1 MMKIMQHYL
10 SPSETPASFR
20 LAGTLFSR
28 MRTTGIISVL
38 VVLVFTIFACA
49 NSRFTNTNNLINILN
64 QSSYLT
70 MVALGQGLVLIS
82 GGFDL
87 AVAGILGLT
96 SVVSVSLLVMLTASG
111 FDLPFAIAIA
121 IAGGLSVGLIL
132 GFLNGVAV
140 GYLKVPS
147 FIVTLGVAGIAA
159 GAGYQISGGAPVTG
173 LPDGFVSAF
182 GTPDLRSIS
191 TSVYFAIIIAVL
203 LHVMMTRTRIGR
215 YIYAVGGNAIAAR
228 LSGINVG
235 RYVILVF
242 MTSGALASLSGILL
256 SARVSTGDTNLG
268 GNFVL
273 QSITAGVLGG
283 ISLRGGEGSLVGA
296 VLGALFIAILSNGM
310 NLENISSY
318 YQMII
323 LGVLLVLAVLA
334 EQVRMMFS
342 GSR

>member
-1 MMKIMQHYL
+1 MTTLEQPGRSAGPIQDTAVGGL
-10 SPSETPASFR
+10 IAR
-20 LAGTLFSR
+20 L
-28 MRTTGIISVL
+28 RTTGVISAL
-38 VVLVFTIFACA
+38 VVLVFVIFALI
-49 NSRFTNTNNLINILN
+49 NPRFTNPNNLVNILN

-70 MVALGQGLVLIS
+70 LVALGQGLVLIS

-96 SVVSVSLLVMLTASG
+96 SVVSASILVMLTANG
-111 FDLPFAIAIA
+111 IDLPVAVAIA
-121 IAGGLSVGLIL
+121 IAGGLGVGLVF
-132 GFLNGVAV
+132 GFVNGVTVA
-140 GYLKVPS
+140 YLNVPS
-147 FIVTLGVAGIAA
+147 FIVTLGTAGIAA
-159 GAGYQISGGAPVTG
+159 GAGYQISGGIPVTG
-173 LPDGFVSAF
+173 LPEGFVNAF

-191 TSVYFAIIIAVL
+191 TSVYIACLVAL
-203 LHVMMTRTRIGR
+203 VLHVGMVRTRIGR
-215 YIYAVGGNAIAAR
+215 YIYAVGGNSVAAR
-228 LSGINVG
+228 LSGVNVG
-235 RYVILVF
+235 HSVILVF

-283 ISLRGGEGSLVGA
+283 ISLRGGEGSLIGA
-296 VLGALFIAILSNGM
+296 ALGALFIAVLSNGM

-334 EQVRMMFS
+334 EQVRMMLS
-342 GSR
+342 GRR

>member
-1 MMKIMQHYL
+1 MTSLQD
-10 SPSETPASFR
+10 ASRTAKPIHDQTARGLISR
-20 LAGTLFSR
+20 L
-28 MRTTGIISVL
+28 RTTGIISAL
-38 VVLVFTIFACA
+38 VVLVFVIFALA
-49 NSRFTNTNNLINILN
+49 NPRFTNTNNLVNILN

-70 MVALGQGLVLIS
+70 LVALGQGLVLIS

-96 SVVSVSLLVMLTASG
+96 SVVSASLLVMLTANG
-111 FDLPFAIAIA
+111 MDLPAAIAISV
-121 IAGGLSVGLIL
+121 AGGLGVGLAF
-132 GFLNGVAV
+132 GFINGVTVA
-140 GYLKVPS
+140 YLNVPS

-159 GAGYQISGGAPVTG
+159 GAGYQISGGIPVTG

-191 TSVYFAIIIAVL
+191 TSVYVACL
-203 LHVMMTRTRIGR
+203 LAFFFHVGMVRTRIGR
-215 YIYAVGGNAIAAR
+215 YIYAVGGNTVAAR
-228 LSGINVG
+228 LSGVNVG
-235 RYVILVF
+235 RSIILVF
-242 MTSGALASLSGILL
+242 MTSGALASLAGILL

-283 ISLRGGEGSLVGA
+283 ISLRGGEGSLIGA
-296 VLGALFIAILSNGM
+296 ALGALFIAVLSNGM
-310 NLENISSY
+310 NLQNISSY

-334 EQVRMMFS
+334 EQVRMMLS
-342 GSR
+342 GRK